1 MWSWALS
8 ALGSGAQ
15 GVHHVQALPRQVQ
28 IVAAKVA
35 VGGHLL
41 VDGALEVEAADDGRR
56 GHRPAAA
63 AVLFEAPGGGGDLI
77 WQPLDLLQVFGTF
90 ILDKRAIYHSNY
102 ISAQPM
108 DFQNRP
114 C

>member
-8 ALGSGAQ
+8 ALGSGTQ

-41 VDGALEVEAADDGRR
+41 VDGALEVKAADDGRR
-56 GHRPAAA
+56 AQVEG
-63 AVLFEAPGGGGDLI
+63 LIEAGPSRFTLR
-77 WQPLDLLQVFGTF
+77 Q
-90 ILDKRAIYHSNY
+90 
-102 ISAQPM
+102 
-108 DFQNRP
+108 
-114 C
+114 